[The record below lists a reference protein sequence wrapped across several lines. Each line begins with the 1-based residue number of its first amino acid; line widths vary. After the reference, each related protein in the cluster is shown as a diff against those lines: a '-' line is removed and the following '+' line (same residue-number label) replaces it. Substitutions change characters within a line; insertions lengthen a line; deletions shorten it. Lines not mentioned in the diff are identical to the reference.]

1 MSTTGISYSGR
12 VVLTKYKNGKKIG
25 TRIMHNNGT
34 FLLFRYLCRCLSRTN
49 TVYEDEKPFSIDLCY
64 YDTNQELVSLLV
76 VGNKPIWNDS
86 SIQYMSDD
94 GDTSCYVEYT
104 FYIASGNINTSAVGS
119 TEMPNN
125 AKLVYVL
132 RDRSGGSN
140 QVDGS
145 VLATVEDESFNA
157 GALAISTN
165 EMWVVKWRLT
175 IQDAQGE

>member
-12 VVLTKYKNGKKIG
+12 VVLTKYKNGNKIG

-64 YDTNQELVSLLV
+64 YDTNHELVSLLV
-76 VGNKPIWNDS
+76 AGNKPIWNDS
-86 SIQYMSDD
+86 SVQYIGDD

-104 FYIASGNINTSAVGS
+104 FYIASGNINTGAVSS
-119 TEMPNN
+119 TEVTNET
-125 AKLVYVL
+125 KLVYVL
-132 RDRSGGSN
+132 RDRAGSN

-145 VLATVEDESFNA
+145 VLATVQDDSFSA
-157 GALAISTN
+157 KALSINTN

>member
-1 MSTTGISYSGR
+1 M
-12 VVLTKYKNGKKIG
+12 
-25 TRIMHNNGT
+25 
-34 FLLFRYLCRCLSRTN
+34 
-49 TVYEDEKPFSIDLCY
+49 
-64 YDTNQELVSLLV
+64 LVA
-76 VGNKPIWNDS
+76 GNKPIWTDSNVQYINDE
-86 SIQYMSDD
+86 

-104 FYIASGNINTSAVGS
+104 FYIANGNIDTGAISS
-119 TEMPNN
+119 KEMPNN

-132 RDRSGGSN
+132 RDRAGSN
-140 QVDGS
+140 QADGS